1 MEIPEQPENGEEVD
15 EPFEAIYYRVHA
27 DIVSDPKRKSKKG
40 GKVTKHKC
48 LKEDGNC

>member
-15 EPFEAIYYRVHA
+15 EPFESIYYRVHA
-27 DIVSDPKRKSKKG
+27 DIVKNPKRVSRKG

-48 LKEDGNC
+48 LKEDGNN